1 MNEVIENIFSRRSIR
16 KYMKEQIRD
25 EDLSVILEAAKY
37 APSGGNSQTWHFTV
51 LQNKEKL
58 MELNK
63 FVRAAFEKLEVD
75 ENTYKS
81 MRSGKAAAKNES
93 YSFYYNAPTL
103 IIVSNERDYGN
114 AMADSACAIENML
127 LASNSLNLGSCYIN
141 QLTWFGDDKDLR
153 TLLTEFGIP
162 EGHRVCGSIIVGY
175 RDGNIPTATK
185 RRDNIVT
192 IIK

>member
-1 MNEVIENIFSRRSIR
+1 MNEVIENILSRRSIR
-16 KYMKEQIRD
+16 KYLEDQISD
-25 EDLSVILEAAKY
+25 EDLSIILEAAKH

-63 FVRAAFEKLEVD
+63 YVRAAFEKLEVN
-75 ENTYKS
+75 ENTYRS
-81 MRSGKAAAKNES
+81 IRSGKVAAKNEA

-103 IIVSNERDYGN
+103 IIVTNERNYGN

-127 LASNSLNLGSCYIN
+127 LASNALNLGSCYVN

-153 TLLTEFGIP
+153 KLLIELGVP
-162 EGHRVCGSIIVGY
+162 ETHKVWGAIIVGY
-175 RDGNIPTATK
+175 RDGDMPKAAK
-185 RRDNIVT
+185 RKENTVT

>member
-1 MNEVIENIFSRRSIR
+1 MKEVIENILSRRSIR
-16 KYMKEQIRD
+16 KYLEDQILD
-25 EDLSVILEAAKY
+25 EDLSIILEAAKH

-63 FVRAAFEKLEVD
+63 YVRAAFDKLEVN
-75 ENTYKS
+75 ENTYRS
-81 MRSGKAAAKNES
+81 IRSGKVAAKNEA

-103 IIVSNERDYGN
+103 IIVTNERNYGN

-127 LASNSLNLGSCYIN
+127 LASNALNLGSCYVN
-141 QLTWFGDDKDLR
+141 QLTWFGDNNDLR
-153 TLLTEFGIP
+153 ELLIELGVP
-162 EGHRVCGSIIVGY
+162 ESHKVCGAIIVGY
-175 RDGNIPTATK
+175 RDGDMPTAAK
-185 RRDNIVT
+185 RKENTVT